1 MYRQLSFSGETT
13 FFQKVRSFVY
23 FLIIC
28 VLLLGIISTFSMY
41 SSEGGQVLYYTK
53 SHFIRFSVFFLLM
66 LVFSFI
72 RPTSWHATGYFFYIV
87 VLGLLFYASFLFIS
101 FQRRSLSSINWY
113 FVTLEIIRWGI
124 LLSLIHIWRCRRAI

>member
-13 FFQKVRSFVY
+13 FFQKIRSFDY
-23 FLIIC
+23 LLIIC

-72 RPTSWHATGYFFYIV
+72 RPTSWHATGYFFYLIV
-87 VLGLLFYASFLFIS
+87 LALIFFIM
-101 FQRRSLSSINWY
+101 RRYEYI
-113 FVTLEIIRWGI
+113 
-124 LLSLIHIWRCRRAI
+124 